1 MDALLIT
8 ILISVGLGSLTLF
21 LVYINWK
28 ILKISQDILQVSKQ
42 LLKET
47 IIIRVET
54 VWIREISQS
63 IHEESVR
70 LRKNTELPD

>member
-47 IIIRVET
+47 IIIRVKT